1 MHRREKKRRKHCK
14 GGELGESMRV
24 EKERDEEGT
33 VAYPDLGLCSVVSMN
48 YSPMNCSPPGSSIH
62 GTFQTRILE
71 CVAISYSRESS
82 QPRDQTRIACDSCI
96 GKWIIYLCTMGATVI
111 HLSIPVSFSLVM
123 FPETV
128 FLELGSGNSLDLKE
142 GPTA

>member
-1 MHRREKKRRKHCK
+1 
-14 GGELGESMRV
+14 MRV

-48 YSPMNCSPPGSSIH
+48 YSPMNCSPPGSSVH

-82 QPRDQTRIACDSCI
+82 LPRDKTRIACDSCI
-96 GKWIIYLCTMGATVI
+96 GRWIIYLCATGAIVMQ
-111 HLSIPVSFSLVM
+111 LSIPVSFSLVM

-142 GPTA
+142 GQTA